1 MKRILFILH
10 YPPPV
15 HGSSVMGQIIKESKP
30 INETFSCAYINLSTS
45 RTLDEVGERT
55 FKKVGRYLSIIIKVI
70 KQLLLNRP
78 QLCYIAIAVRG
89 PAFKKD
95 AFIAFIVKLFGV
107 KIIYHFHNKGISTN
121 QHKIIYNIL
130 YKCVFKNTRGI
141 LLSEYLYD
149 DIKKYFPK
157 DRIFICPNGISD
169 IHATKENEDE
179 DENEKSLNSPIK
191 SPVEILFLSNLI
203 KSKGVFI
210 LLEACK
216 ILHQKEIPFKCTFV
230 GAEGNISSGEFQQ
243 KVEELNLSEQVKY
256 VGKKYG
262 SDKEEAYVKSDI
274 FVFPTYYNLET
285 FGLVNLE
292 AMQHSLPVI
301 STPEGG
307 IPDVVEN
314 GVTGYLVPQKNVIA
328 LAEKIAYL
336 ILNPQLREK
345 MGKAGRE
352 KYEKEFTLEI
362 FENKLLSIFRQVID
376 IV

>member
-15 HGSSVMGQIIKESKP
+15 HGSSVMGQIVKESKP

-55 FKKVGRYLSIIIKVI
+55 FKKVGRYLSIITKVI
-70 KQLLLNRP
+70 KQLLTNRP
-78 QLCYIAIAVRG
+78 QLCYIAIAVKG
-89 PAFKKD
+89 AAFKKD

-121 QHKIIYNIL
+121 QHKIIDNIL

-149 DIKKYFPK
+149 DIKKYFSK
-157 DRIFICPNGISD
+157 ERIYICPNGISD
-169 IHATKENEDE
+169 FHATKEDQNE
-179 DENEKSLNSPIK
+179 NIK
-191 SPVEILFLSNLI
+191 SPNPPINAPIEILFLSNLI

-216 ILHQKEIPFKCTFV
+216 ILHQKGFPFKCTFV
-230 GAEGNISSGEFQQ
+230 GAEGNISKEDFQQ
-243 KVEELNLSEQVKY
+243 KVEELNLSEQVEY

-262 SDKEEAYVKSDI
+262 SDKEEAYAKSDI

-307 IPDVVEN
+307 IPDVVED
-314 GVTGYLVPQKNVIA
+314 GKTGYLVPQKNVKA
-328 LAEKIAYL
+328 LAEKLAYL

-362 FENKLLSIFRQVID
+362 FENKLLSIFRHVID
-376 IV
+376 KV